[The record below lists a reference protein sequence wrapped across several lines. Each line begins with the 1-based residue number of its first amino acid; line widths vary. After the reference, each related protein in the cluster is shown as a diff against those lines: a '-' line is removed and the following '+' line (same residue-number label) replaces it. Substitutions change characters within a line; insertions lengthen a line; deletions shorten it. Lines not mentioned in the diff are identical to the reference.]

1 MQKTTLKL
9 SAIAAASALALTG
22 CSAAGADDADKKIKL
37 AVFNGWDEA
46 LATSLLWEAVLEE
59 KGYDVELEYADLAPA
74 LTGLSQGDY
83 DFTTDVWMP
92 ITHASFIEQYEDDLE
107 KVGVWNDE
115 GNAALT
121 LAVNEDA
128 PIDSI
133 DELAEKADLFGNKI
147 VSIEPGSG
155 IVNSMENEVI
165 PAYGL
170 QDMEFATSSTAAMLA
185 EVKAATTAKENV
197 LVTLWQPHWAYS
209 QFPLK
214 NLKDP
219 KGVLNTDE
227 ELSIYSRTGFADD
240 FPEVNQ
246 WLQDFE
252 MSLDQLYDLENLL
265 FVENDTDDYAPLIKQ
280 WMEDN
285 KDYVEGLTS

>member
-1 MQKTTLKL
+1 
-9 SAIAAASALALTG
+9 
-22 CSAAGADDADKKIKL
+22 
-37 AVFNGWDEA
+37 
-46 LATSLLWEAVLEE
+46 VLEE

-265 FVENDTDDYAPLIKQ
+265 FVENDTDNYAPLIKQ
-280 WMEDN
+280 WMEEN